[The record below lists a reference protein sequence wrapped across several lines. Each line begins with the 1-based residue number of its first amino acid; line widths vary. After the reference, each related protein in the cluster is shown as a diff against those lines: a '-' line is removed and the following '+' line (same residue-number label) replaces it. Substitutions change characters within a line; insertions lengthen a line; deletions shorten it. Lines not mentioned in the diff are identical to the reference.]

1 MKEFK
6 ELENEWMVICWSSL
20 ESDVF
25 ADREIIKESDKM
37 IKQGKRWIYRSLNI
51 NNVIYVANITLR
63 RGGIWNWCLLL
74 TPRHE
79 PLQDRLH
86 TAYVHYTNS
95 LLVVSGKTGIAN
107 IFSWDMKKIH
117 EIGQTKH
124 CYVS

>member
-51 NNVIYVANITLR
+51 NNVISLPQI
-63 RGGIWNWCLLL
+63 
-74 TPRHE
+74 
-79 PLQDRLH
+79 
-86 TAYVHYTNS
+86 HY
-95 LLVVSGKTGIAN
+95 
-107 IFSWDMKKIH
+107 
-117 EIGQTKH
+117 
-124 CYVS
+124 